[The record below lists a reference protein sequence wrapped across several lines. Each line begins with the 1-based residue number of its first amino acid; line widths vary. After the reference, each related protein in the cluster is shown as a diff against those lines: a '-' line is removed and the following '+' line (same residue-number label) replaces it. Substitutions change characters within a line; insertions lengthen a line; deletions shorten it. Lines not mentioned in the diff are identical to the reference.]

1 MTFYLQ
7 LLVDD
12 EDQFL
17 EEDEELSKSESLE
30 SLGGSSLGGQ
40 DRSQESPGHLP
51 PGGGM
56 SRSLRKSAAF
66 HDRSTLEQQVE
77 RMSKSKS
84 ANQNCGLFHPGN
96 PR

>member
-1 MTFYLQ
+1 MKFLTFYLQ

-30 SLGGSSLGGQ
+30 SLGQSSLGGQ
-40 DRSQESPGHLP
+40 DRSQESPSPLP

-56 SRSLRKSAAF
+56 SRSMRKSAAF
-66 HDRSTLEQQVE
+66 HDRSTLEQQVKRE
-77 RMSKSKS
+77 NKSKF
-84 ANQNCGLFHPGN
+84 CVEKGI
-96 PR
+96 

>member
-1 MTFYLQ
+1 MKFLTFYFQ

-30 SLGGSSLGGQ
+30 SLGQSSLGGQ
-40 DRSQESPGHLP
+40 DRSQESPSPLP

-66 HDRSTLEQQVE
+66 HDRSALEQQVK
-77 RMSKSKS
+77 RVNTSKFCVEK
-84 ANQNCGLFHPGN
+84 GI
-96 PR
+96 

>member
-1 MTFYLQ
+1 MKITQCITFYPQ

-30 SLGGSSLGGQ
+30 SLGQSSLGGQ
-40 DRSQESPGHLP
+40 DRSQESPGPLP
-51 PGGGM
+51 TGGGM

-66 HDRSTLEQQVE
+66 HDRSSLEQQVHRAE
-77 RMSKSKS
+77 SSKCRVEK
-84 ANQNCGLFHPGN
+84 
-96 PR
+96 